1 MYNSNIKYTMEEIR
15 TKVCKCCGEELP
27 VTSFYEKKT
36 AADGC
41 QTYCKKCQSK
51 KMVEYTR
58 NRKAKEKARKVEEER
73 VEFENKYKIYTNREL
88 AKFTPRELMLEL
100 KARGYEGELL
110 FREVKITEHR
120 ISLSKLE

>member
-36 AADGC
+36 AADGY
-41 QTYCKKCQSK
+41 QTYCKKCQNK
-51 KMVEYTR
+51 KMVEYAR
-58 NRKAKEKARKVEEER
+58 NKKEKEKARKIEEER
-73 VEFENKYKIYTNREL
+73 VEFEKKYKIYTNREL

>member
-1 MYNSNIKYTMEEIR
+1 MEEIR

-36 AADGC
+36 SSDGY

-51 KMVEYTR
+51 KMVEYAR
-58 NRKAKEKARKVEEER
+58 NKRAKEKYRKVEEER
-73 VEFENKYKIYTNREL
+73 MEFEKKYKIYTNREL

-110 FREVKITEHR
+110 FVEHIVKEHR
-120 ISLSKLE
+120 INLSKLD